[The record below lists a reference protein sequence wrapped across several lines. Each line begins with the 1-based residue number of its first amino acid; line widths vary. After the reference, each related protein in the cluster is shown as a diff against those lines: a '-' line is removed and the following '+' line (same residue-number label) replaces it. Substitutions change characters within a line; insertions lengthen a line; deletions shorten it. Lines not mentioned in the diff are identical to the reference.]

1 MLGLE
6 QPDIVPTTF
15 ANESMQTSSGWGAGW
30 GGGRKKKEINNRK
43 IGLLLFH
50 DFQLEQLEFLNQ
62 EALL

>member
-15 ANESMQTSSGWGAGW
+15 ANESMQTSSER
-30 GGGRKKKEINNRK
+30 GGGRRKKKEINNRK

>member
-15 ANESMQTSSGWGAGW
+15 ANESMQTSLGWGRG